1 MKLSPTLLGSALLV
15 ALAAPAAHAEIA
27 IDVIG
32 GSEMSLEGLVQ
43 ADGNWFHNDVQDLNG
58 PIGANGDNS
67 EFSIR
72 RAELV
77 LKGKGPGTLNGSPAT
92 TPAC

>member
-1 MKLSPTLLGSALLV
+1 MKLSPTLLGSALLM

-72 RAELV
+72 RAE
-77 LKGKGPGTLNGSPAT
+77 PGAQGQGAGQL
-92 TPAC
+92 